1 MKKKKG
7 MIFSYELFYKDYYRK
22 FNFFLIR
29 FNELS
34 TRQSINFT
42 IIILKKVSNIMFF
55 YESPYK
61 FNFNYNNKKGL
72 KSVI

>member
-1 MKKKKG
+1 MKKKKS

-29 FNELS
+29 FKELS

-55 YESPYK
+55 YKSAYK
-61 FNFNYNNKKGL
+61 FNYNNKKRV
-72 KSVI
+72 KVS